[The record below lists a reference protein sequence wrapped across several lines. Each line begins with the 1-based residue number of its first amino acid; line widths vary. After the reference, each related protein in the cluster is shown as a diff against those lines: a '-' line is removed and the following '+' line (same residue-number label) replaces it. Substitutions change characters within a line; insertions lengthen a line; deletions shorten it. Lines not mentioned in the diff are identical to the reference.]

1 MNHSPT
7 PRTFRGASA
16 ICAALLLSAMMLPA
30 AFAQSAA
37 SGARIEGNSTPPAAA
52 EQVIV
57 SGQVSDEATRMT
69 VLTELRQVYG
79 AANVVDRIEITNAVG
94 TPTNWAANIQKLL
107 TPTLRQIHRGQM
119 QIDGTQIAVTGEV
132 GNEALRQKVIS
143 DMAAALN
150 PTYTIKNGLRVPV
163 QEQAVLDN
171 ALANRII
178 EFEAGSATL
187 TPKGQAVLDALIP
200 VLSKLVNKSV
210 TVIGHTDNSGNRVA
224 NLALSRARADTVKGY
239 LVNKGMDPANISTS
253 GVGPDQPVA
262 SNDTYEG
269 RSRNRR
275 IEFRLNKPG

>member
-1 MNHSPT
+1 
-7 PRTFRGASA
+7 
-16 ICAALLLSAMMLPA
+16 MMLPA